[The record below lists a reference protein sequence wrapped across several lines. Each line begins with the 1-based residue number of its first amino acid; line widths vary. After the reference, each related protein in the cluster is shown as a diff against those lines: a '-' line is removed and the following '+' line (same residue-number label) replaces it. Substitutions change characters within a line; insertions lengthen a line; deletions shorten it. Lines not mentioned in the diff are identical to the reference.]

1 MYYYTLDGV
10 EYPLINLYSIPV
22 GYGEVDVEIGS
33 PTRDRAPGVLLAGHI
48 AYTASAK
55 EMGARRLDTV
65 SPSPQWFVYQT

>member
-22 GYGEVDVEIGS
+22 GYGEVEVEIGE

-48 AYTASAK
+48 AYTACAK
-55 EMGARRLDTV
+55 ETELHAFAGCCGSCSGL
-65 SPSPQWFVYQT
+65 